1 MKTHYLLPNKY
12 KLLGWILFTV
22 GLFCGLLMYIFGID
36 DQLMVTKVFS
46 IYSDPFMGEAGFFK
60 IIENGISDELV
71 SITIIIGN
79 MDHGES
85 LLDVLSNFGVYVI
98 WVFWGI
104 GIFFHALGV
113 LNTNPILGKK
123 WEEQKLKQ
131 YMEEDW
137 EQSRKLMQ

>member
-1 MKTHYLLPNKY
+1 MDYRDRVQSDNYLKAKKRVEEIKGFYMHLIVYVLVN
-12 KLLGWILFTV
+12 LF
-22 GLFCGLLMYIFGID
+22 I
-36 DQLMVTKVFS
+36 
-46 IYSDPFMGEAGFFK
+46 
-60 IIENGISDELV
+60 

-85 LLDVLSNFGVYVI
+85 LLDVLSNFGVYAV

-131 YMEEDW
+131 YMEEDR